1 MSLWKNRFASKF
13 AATAAVAAMIFA
25 GAALRARAQASK
37 QDEVLQLQKQFQDA
51 VVSGNASSVALL
63 MADDA
68 IFIHGNGAAQSR
80 AEFLAAIASGQMAFS
95 AYDLK
100 DPKVVL
106 FDGGAIVSGLV
117 DIGFKAPA
125 GATAP
130 PRVVHMRGSSVWVHS
145 SAGWRLVLDQD
156 TTLAGP
162 PAHEPSLVPR
172 D

>member
-1 MSLWKNRFASKF
+1 MSHWNNRYISTFVT
-13 AATAAVAAMIFA
+13 TAAVAVMIFA

-37 QDEVLQLQKQFQDA
+37 QDEVLQLQKKFQDA
-51 VVSGNASSVALL
+51 CVSGDTSAVAPL
-63 MADDA
+63 MAEDA
-68 IFIHGNGAAQSR
+68 IFIHGNGAAQSKT
-80 AEFLAAIASGQMAFS
+80 EFLAAITNGQLALS

-117 DIGFKAPA
+117 DIAFKAPP

-130 PRVVHMRGSSVWVHS
+130 GRVLHMRGSSVWVHT
-145 SAGWRLVLDQD
+145 SAGWQLKLDQD

-162 PAHEPSLVPR
+162 PPAPPAH
-172 D
+172 